1 MYHDRGSTQSKRN
14 AVCERLATREET
26 REGEGNVNKAHVAY
40 TMSEMTA
47 HWQHCEAG
55 IGFCTPIKVPAMID

>member
-1 MYHDRGSTQSKRN
+1 
-14 AVCERLATREET
+14 VREACNSGKNT
-26 REGEGNVNKAHVAY
+26 GEGEGNVNKAHVAY

>member
-1 MYHDRGSTQSKRN
+1 MDHDRGSTQDRRN
-14 AVCERLATREET
+14 LVCERLAIGEET

-47 HWQHCEAG
+47 H
-55 IGFCTPIKVPAMID
+55 